1 SLRDHPSR
9 TSVNDGSCTQK
20 ARRCAR
26 LVCGNAAFVGAASG
40 EGTTMNAPRW
50 LSASA
55 IALLLSGCNGSGN
68 SGSIVDAP
76 FPQDDQFAAATATV
90 QTLDVLA
97 NDVDSGNS

>member
-1 SLRDHPSR
+1 
-9 TSVNDGSCTQK
+9 
-20 ARRCAR
+20 
-26 LVCGNAAFVGAASG
+26 
-40 EGTTMNAPRW
+40 
-50 LSASA
+50 SA

-97 NDVDSGNS
+97 NDVDSGGSALTIIAVQGTGQVVLAVQGNRIQYQPACCALTSDQFTYTVENGEGR